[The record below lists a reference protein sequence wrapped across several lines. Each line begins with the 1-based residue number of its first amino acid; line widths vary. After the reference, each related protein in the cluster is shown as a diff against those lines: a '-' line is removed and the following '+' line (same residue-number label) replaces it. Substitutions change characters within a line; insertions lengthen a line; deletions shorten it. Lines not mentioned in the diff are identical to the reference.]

1 MNYKGWKCCHY
12 ILVCFRGSLEQGFYR
27 GNCSCVSQAL
37 GCWWELSNPWGR
49 REVSKFRKQRML
61 ALNLLG
67 NTYSL
72 QGMVS
77 SVVEVTTPLYPFIV
91 LHFFIF
97 VI

>member
-1 MNYKGWKCCHY
+1 MLKVG
-12 ILVCFRGSLEQGFYR
+12 V
-27 GNCSCVSQAL
+27 
-37 GCWWELSNPWGR
+37 R